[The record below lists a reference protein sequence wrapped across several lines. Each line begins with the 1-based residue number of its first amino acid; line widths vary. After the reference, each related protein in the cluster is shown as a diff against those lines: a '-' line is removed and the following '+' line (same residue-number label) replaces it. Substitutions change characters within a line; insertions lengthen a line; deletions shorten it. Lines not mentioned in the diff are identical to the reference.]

1 MVVVVKVIMGHA
13 REFRIGPARKQ
24 AVAEGKELR
33 HQPTGRYRRAMRVL
47 ILGGSGLIGTAVAAA
62 LAGRSH
68 VLMAFARDIA
78 IASRRMNGIEWQSVN
93 IAALAEPGDWEPY
106 LRDMDCV
113 VNCAGALQ
121 DGGRDDVAALQD
133 VATTALYAAALL
145 PVPRLVVQISART
158 DSAGPPTAFLETK
171 RRADAVLK
179 ASGLPFVILRPAIVI
194 GRNAYGGS
202 ALLRALAAFPLVTPL
217 VNADTLMQFVAL
229 EDVAEAVA
237 DAVDGRIAPGSDLD
251 LAAAE
256 TLTLAQ
262 AVALHRRWLGL
273 PPARQIAVPSLIARL
288 ASRVADWLGHLG
300 WRSPLRSTA
309 MTIASGGVADH
320 TPPAGRA
327 FRPLAKILSTPAGA
341 QDLWFARLY
350 LLKAPVLGTLSL
362 FWLLSGLIALIRF
375 DASAQHL
382 VSAGASPAIAGAITL
397 ATSITDIGLG
407 IGVLFRRY
415 AAAALKAMLL
425 LSATYLLSATAL
437 TPGLWADPL
446 GPLVK
451 VLPSL
456 ALTLVALAILDER

>member
-1 MVVVVKVIMGHA
+1 
-13 REFRIGPARKQ
+13 
-24 AVAEGKELR
+24 
-33 HQPTGRYRRAMRVL
+33 MRVL
-47 ILGGSGLIGTAVAAA
+47 ILGGSGLIGTAVVAA
-62 LAGRSH
+62 LAGRGH
-68 VLMAFARDIA
+68 ALTAFARDIA
-78 IASRRMNGIEWQSVN
+78 NASRRMDVMEWIS
-93 IAALAEPGDWEPY
+93 IDISTLSEPSRWAPHLEDV
-106 LRDMDCV
+106 DCV

-121 DGGRDDVAALQD
+121 DGGRDDLMALQQVAMAALYQ
-133 VATTALYAAALL
+133 AALL
-145 PVPRLVVQISART
+145 PAPRLIVQISART
-158 DSAGPPTAFLETK
+158 DSAGPPTAFLDTK
-171 RRADAVLK
+171 RRADGALK
-179 ASGLPFVILRPAIVI
+179 TSGLPFVILRPAIVI

-217 VNADTLMQFVAL
+217 VNAGTPMQFVAL

-237 DAVDGRIAPGSDLD
+237 DAIDGRIAPGSDLD

-273 PPARQIAVPSLIARL
+273 PPAATIAVPSFAARL
-288 ASRVADWLGHLG
+288 VSWVADGLGHLG

-309 MTIASGGVADH
+309 VTGASGGVADH
-320 TPPAGRA
+320 APPAGRS
-327 FRPLAKILSTPAGA
+327 FRPLAKILITPAGA

-350 LLKAPVLGTLSL
+350 LLKAPILASLSL

-382 VSAGASPAIAGAITL
+382 VSAGASPVMAAALTLVTSLADIA
-397 ATSITDIGLG
+397 LG
-407 IGVLFRRY
+407 VGVAFRRY

-425 LSATYLLSATAL
+425 LSAAYLLSATML
-437 TPGLWADPL
+437 TPNLWADPL

-456 ALTLVALAILDER
+456 ALTLIALAILDER